1 MPSRIRMTLAGLG
14 LMAAGLG
21 PAAQAEV
28 YRWQD
33 AQGNPVFSDQP
44 VPQAQRSTV
53 RAPKANPAADSGTH
67 STDGSAASGS
77 STKPTGDAAQDRC
90 LKAREIL
97 SRTEKAQYLYREGE
111 DGNRIVLTDAEYQ
124 QELERLRQ
132 MVRSSCN
139 GTP

>member
-1 MPSRIRMTLAGLG
+1 
-14 LMAAGLG
+14 MAAGLG

-33 AQGNPVFSDQP
+33 AQGNTVFSDQP

-67 STDGSAASGS
+67 STDGSTASGS

-97 SRTEKAQYLYREGE
+97 ARTEKRR
-111 DGNRIVLTDAEYQ
+111 NTFIVKARMATA
-124 QELERLRQ
+124 
-132 MVRSSCN
+132 SS
-139 GTP
+139 